1 MKSKAVNIPFKF
13 NENVMVMINY
23 LIIIIIIIIIIITII
38 ILYENNQKL
47 INSFLDKEVSEIFS
61 PTENAS
67 KSNSDGQTK
76 PKHQQYTNNNN

>member
-1 MKSKAVNIPFKF
+1 MSKLVKSQAVNVPFKF

-23 LIIIIIIIIIIITII
+23 IIIIIIITII
-38 ILYENNQKL
+38 ILYENNKKL

-61 PTENAS
+61 PIENAS
-67 KSNSDGQTK
+67 KSNSDGKTK

>member
-1 MKSKAVNIPFKF
+1 MSKLVKSKAVNVPFKF

-23 LIIIIIIIIIIITII
+23 IITI

-47 INSFLDKEVSEIFS
+47 INSFFDKEVSEIFS

-67 KSNSDGQTK
+67 KSNSDGKTK
-76 PKHQQYTNNNN
+76 P

>member
-1 MKSKAVNIPFKF
+1 MKSKAVNVPFKF

-23 LIIIIIIIIIIITII
+23 LIIIIIIIITII

-61 PTENAS
+61 PIENAS